1 MFSAHRG
8 RRLVFRNGKV
18 VWSCR
23 LAAIFERVDSVHRF
37 LRADLRTPDPQL
49 LFGLMTTTVLRLSG
63 SLGAGDGPS
72 GNGAGMAW
80 MAMRVDEQRF
90 TFVVRA
96 DSGEHAMHSLCEE
109 FEISRP
115 IGCLWLDRYKHA
127 GLGPSESR
135 AGSAAQSDLDG
146 ARDRSA
152 DRGFAA
158 EAAGLRR
165 EKVAAL
171 ASARADSDS
180 GDHGARDFLAVG
192 EVREQGA
199 VPLGDRAVPDE
210 RPESD
215 VADGFQKS
223 SGMGGAGVAGVNG
236 EQSQPVRGRFAR
248 ELVDAGG
255 SGRTAAGGGF

>member
-1 MFSAHRG
+1 
-8 RRLVFRNGKV
+8 

-115 IGCLWLDRYKHA
+115 TGCLWLDRYKHA

-165 EKVAAL
+165 EEVAAL
-171 ASARADSDS
+171 ASARGDSDS
-180 GDHGARDFLAVG
+180 GDHGAPDFVAAG
-192 EVREQGA
+192 DGA
-199 VPLGDRAVPDE
+199 GARTCPHGGRAVLDE
-210 RPESD
+210 RAESD

-223 SGMGGAGVAGVNG
+223 VGMGCAGVAAFNG
-236 EQSQPVRGRFAR
+236 GR
-248 ELVDAGG
+248 
-255 SGRTAAGGGF
+255 